1 VVGSNDHW
9 MLSLVVVSA
18 VRNVAIWWLVDSIHF
33 TTKSDSEMQFGEDSG
48 LEIDFNE
55 DSDKMPKKK
64 SFKRKSNA
72 SSGKMRFME
81 DKDDSHSSYD
91 DAKESDSNDT
101 YVY

>member
-1 VVGSNDHW
+1 MDAVTGGGVGSKKRSN
-9 MLSLVVVSA
+9 LV
-18 VRNVAIWWLVDSIHF
+18 VDSIHF
-33 TTKSDSEMQFGEDSG
+33 TTKSDLEMQFGEDSG

-55 DSDKMPKKK
+55 DSDKMPKKR

-72 SSGKMRFME
+72 SSGKRRFME